1 MYSFRKPH
9 TTPRTIPDR
18 SAKLLYLQRLLRTSC
33 CRTAT
38 MLFWTSMIKTLFF
51 ASSQNVTSQTTQP
64 HVNHHYRSRTRPP
77 KATDVRIKRRIFN
90 DCTGNGDFEFSVD
103 LTNLFWR
110 DKWRACALSWTSPFN
125 TLEYRDKSGVNLTSR
140 ATFIWRWNIFPVG
153 LPKNFIASIW
163 GRHLALSICRKV
175 MP

>member
-1 MYSFRKPH
+1 MKIGRPVAVQLQVGVKNQIKVEWTHAFNHFPRVMYSFRKPH
-9 TTPRTIPDR
+9 TTPRTIPDW

-64 HVNHHYRSRTRPP
+64 HVNHHYRSITRPA

-90 DCTGNGDFEFSVD
+90 DCTGNGNFEFSVD
-103 LTNLFWR
+103 PTNLFWR
-110 DKWRACALSWTSPFN
+110 DKRHSCA
-125 TLEYRDKSGVNLTSR
+125 
-140 ATFIWRWNIFPVG
+140 
-153 LPKNFIASIW
+153 
-163 GRHLALSICRKV
+163 
-175 MP
+175 